1 MADLGCGRVTQ
12 HTFPLKAAGPLPS
25 NLLLHVGEG
34 GESGMLG
41 GGTASM
47 WVLCS
52 LPYSHIRAERMCV
65 ALALPFQPNT
75 DMRAGAPP
83 LWVNWRGRERISDRE
98 GREPAWELAGVTR
111 WNWRSGRERS
121 GSPESSEHCR
131 WGTGPVQAAS
141 LQRGVLWRLR
151 SLLENRHSSLSKEAP
166 ALGQMCVLILGS
178 WSEEQHG
185 VRQQEGLALRV

>member
-65 ALALPFQPNT
+65 ALALPLQPNT

-98 GREPAWELAGVTR
+98 GREPAWELAGD
-111 WNWRSGRERS
+111 
-121 GSPESSEHCR
+121 
-131 WGTGPVQAAS
+131 GTGEAGGRGAGPQRAVSTAGGARALSRLPAS
-141 LQRGVLWRLR
+141 SGACSGVSALCWRTGT
-151 SLLENRHSSLSKEAP
+151 LLLPRRPLP
-166 ALGQMCVLILGS
+166 LDRCVS
-178 WSEEQHG
+178 
-185 VRQQEGLALRV
+185 